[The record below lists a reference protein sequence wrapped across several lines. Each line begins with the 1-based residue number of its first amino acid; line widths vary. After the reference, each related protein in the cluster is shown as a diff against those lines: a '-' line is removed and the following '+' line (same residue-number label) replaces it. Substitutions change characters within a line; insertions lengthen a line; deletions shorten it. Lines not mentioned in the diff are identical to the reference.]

1 MKVTYWFSLLLD
13 AVASITSRVILLDRV
28 KTCCHTQYI
37 KRGTDSISV
46 MTVSLLF
53 LLSLPIVIQSSFV
66 LVAYADKSHNKALIN
81 DIADQL
87 LKNVDTSVTQQQQEQ
102 EQQQPPSPQLPQ
114 AQQQLPWLASQQTPQ
129 NAFSPSDNNN
139 TATTTTTIANNNAT
153 NMATTPTSPTTIGT
167 ENSIPVSSIKIT
179 VGNTPPSTS
188 SSSQVPTTG
197 VSWPSHSLLQ
207 NTTSSI
213 FQAFNSNNIAGSN
226 LHPVPE
232 LVANQDSLV
241 TLDGN
246 SSHSPDGKPISF
258 SWTQIAGPTVV
269 LSGTNT
275 SKATF
280 IAPKVYSSTIMFFK
294 LTVMDTTGMSDS
306 AIVKVTVIPTTTG
319 ALPTR
324 GQSS

>member
-13 AVASITSRVILLDRV
+13 AVASITSRVTLLDRV

-37 KRGTDSISV
+37 KRGMDSISV
-46 MTVSLLF
+46 MTVFLLF

-87 LKNVDTSVTQQQQEQ
+87 LKNVDRSVTQQQQQ
-102 EQQQPPSPQLPQ
+102 EQPPWQQLPQ
-114 AQQQLPWLASQQTPQ
+114 EQQQLPWLASQQTPQ
-129 NAFSPSDNNN
+129 NALSPSDNNN
-139 TATTTTTIANNNAT
+139 TAAVTTIANNNGT
-153 NMATTPTSPTTIGT
+153 NMATTATSNTTLRT

-179 VGNTPPSTS
+179 VSNTPPS
-188 SSSQVPTTG
+188 TG

-207 NTTSSI
+207 NTTSGI
-213 FQAFNSNNIAGSN
+213 FQALNSNSMTGSN

-232 LVANQDSLV
+232 LVANQGSLV

-280 IAPKVYSSTIMFFK
+280 IAPNVYSSTIMFFK

-319 ALPTR
+319 ALPSTR
-324 GQSS
+324 

>member
-28 KTCCHTQYI
+28 KICCHTQYI

-46 MTVSLLF
+46 MTVFLLF

-87 LKNVDTSVTQQQQEQ
+87 LKNVDTSVTQQE
-102 EQQQPPSPQLPQ
+102 QPPSPQLPQ

-129 NAFSPSDNNN
+129 SAFSPSDNNN
-139 TATTTTTIANNNAT
+139 TDATTTIATNNAT
-153 NMATTPTSPTTIGT
+153 NMATTPTSTTTIGT

-179 VGNTPPSTS
+179 VGNTPPSAT

-226 LHPVPE
+226 FHPVPE

-275 SKATF
+275 SKAAF

-294 LTVMDTTGMSDS
+294 LTVMDATGMSDS

>member
-1 MKVTYWFSLLLD
+1 M
-13 AVASITSRVILLDRV
+13 
-28 KTCCHTQYI
+28 
-37 KRGTDSISV
+37 DSISV
-46 MTVSLLF
+46 MTVFLLF

-87 LKNVDTSVTQQQQEQ
+87 LKNVDTSVIQQQQQQQQE
-102 EQQQPPSPQLPQ
+102 QPPSPQLAQ
-114 AQQQLPWLASQQTPQ
+114 GQQQLPWLASQQTLQ

-139 TATTTTTIANNNAT
+139 TATSTTTIANNSAT
-153 NMATTPTSPTTIGT
+153 KMATTPTSNTTVRT

-188 SSSQVPTTG
+188 SSSQVPATG
-197 VSWPSHSLLQ
+197 VSWSSRSLLQ

-213 FQAFNSNNIAGSN
+213 FQAFSSNNKTGSS

-232 LVANQDSLV
+232 LVSNQDSLV
-241 TLDGN
+241 TLDGS

-258 SWTQIAGPTVV
+258 SWTQTAGPTVV

-306 AIVKVTVIPTTTG
+306 AMVKVTVIPTTTG
-319 ALPTR
+319 ALPSR
-324 GQSS
+324 GYSS

>member
-1 MKVTYWFSLLLD
+1 MIYWFSLLLD
-13 AVASITSRVILLDRV
+13 AVASITSRVILLNRV

-87 LKNVDTSVTQQQQEQ
+87 LKNVDTSVTQQQQ
-102 EQQQPPSPQLPQ
+102 PPSPQLPQ

-139 TATTTTTIANNNAT
+139 TATATIANNNDT
-153 NMATTPTSPTTIGT
+153 NMATTPKSTTTIGT

-179 VGNTPPSTS
+179 VGNTPRSTS

-258 SWTQIAGPTVV
+258 SWTQIAGPTAV

-306 AIVKVTVIPTTTG
+306 AIVKVTVIPTTG
-319 ALPTR
+319 ALPSR

>member
-1 MKVTYWFSLLLD
+1 MKTTYWFSLLSD
-13 AVASITSRVILLDRV
+13 AVASITSMVILLDRV

-37 KRGTDSISV
+37 KRGMDSISV
-46 MTVSLLF
+46 MTVFLLF
-53 LLSLPIVIQSSFV
+53 LLSLPILIQSSLV
-66 LVAYADKSHNKALIN
+66 VVAYADKNHNKALIN
-81 DIADQL
+81 DIANQL
-87 LKNVDTSVTQQQQEQ
+87 LKNVDTNKAVTG
-102 EQQQPPSPQLPQ
+102 QQQPPSPLLPQ
-114 AQQQLPWLASQQTPQ
+114 GQQQLPWLASQQTQQ
-129 NAFSPSDNNN
+129 NSFSPSDNNN
-139 TATTTTTIANNNAT
+139 NAVTTIANNNAT
-153 NMATTPTSPTTIGT
+153 NMATTPTSNTNLGT

-179 VGNTPPSTS
+179 VGNPPSSTS

-197 VSWPSHSLLQ
+197 VSWPSPSSLLQ

-213 FQAFNSNNIAGSN
+213 FQAFNSNNIIRNN

-258 SWTQIAGPTVV
+258 SWTQIAGPTVG
-269 LSGTNT
+269 LSRTNA

-306 AIVKVTVIPTTTG
+306 AIVKVTVVPTG
-319 ALPTR
+319 ALPN
-324 GQSS
+324 

>member
-1 MKVTYWFSLLLD
+1 MIYWFSLLLD

-102 EQQQPPSPQLPQ
+102 QQPPSPQLPQ

-139 TATTTTTIANNNAT
+139 TATTTIANNNAT
-153 NMATTPTSPTTIGT
+153 NMATTPTSTTTIGT

-179 VGNTPPSTS
+179 VGNTPRSTS

-197 VSWPSHSLLQ
+197 FSWPSHSLLQ

-319 ALPTR
+319 DLSTR